1 MVDKLVLYDE
11 STNKHYPAPDD
22 FVPDVLSKEDGNYL
36 RFGNDKGIFAD
47 GNDILSNQP
56 ENALGISAYDGKI
69 YYRGDGG
76 GSGGGGDV
84 ASVSVNNNIPIY
96 PDVNGNVELLDI
108 ATSIKFHSG
117 AVTFTP
123 DLTGLITLPDYPEL
137 DITEVVSTDICN
149 LLEVDS
155 NDELTVLADNFISAD
170 ANNLITLGSD
180 CRLHAAAAGINP
192 GDYIHSDTCNLIEAK
207 EGKFIA
213 LADNMVSA
221 DADNS
226 LVVGT
231 DCKLYVGPVEIPAVL
246 FDGTTIIQNASDQH
260 TVNIDARTINFNA
273 DLKLGVVQYN
283 FMQTQD
289 IPDVSPDAIG
299 LGLSTPTSVLSRIN
313 VTVPVNVYISKL
325 DETIDKLTTLVIKN
339 IATTGSTT
347 INWVFNI
354 VSPITPIWTTET
366 VIDSVAAGETAIVNV
381 WQQSGGC
388 LLATVYSGVYND

>member
-1 MVDKLVLYDE
+1 MVDKLVLFDE
-11 STNKHYPAPDD
+11 STNKHYPAPND

-76 GSGGGGDV
+76 GSGDGGDV

-137 DITEVVSTDICN
+137 DITEWVSTDTCN

-170 ANNLITLGSD
+170 ADNLITLGSD

-192 GDYIHSDTCNLIEAK
+192 GDYIHSDTCNLIQAK
-207 EGKFIA
+207 DGKFIT
-213 LADNMVSA
+213 LADNMVST
-221 DADNS
+221 DIDNS
-226 LVVGT
+226 LIVGT
-231 DCKLYVGPVEIPAVL
+231 DCKLYVGPVPVATTTDYGVVKY
-246 FDGTTIIQNASDQH
+246 DGTTIIENTTNQLAVNADG
-260 TVNIDARTINFNA
+260 RTIDFNS
-273 DLKLGVVQYN
+273 DNKLGVVQYN
-283 FMQTQD
+283 ILQD
-289 IPDVSPDAIG
+289 FGDISTVSLDI
-299 LGLSTPTSVLSRIN
+299 TTRTSVVIAPSTNLTIAIEQLA
-313 VTVPVNVYISKL
+313 V
-325 DETIDKLTTLVIKN
+325 DIDKLTTVVIKPTV
-339 IATTGSTT
+339 AVT
-347 INWVFNI
+347 ITWTFTN
-354 VSPITPIWTTET
+354 TAIWTTET
-366 VIDSVAAGETAIVNV
+366 VINDIAAGEIAIVNV
-381 WQQSGGC
+381 WQQAGGC
-388 LLATVYSGVYND
+388 LLATVYSGAYND

>member
-22 FVPDVLSKEDGNYL
+22 FVLDVLSKEEGNYL

-137 DITEVVSTDICN
+137 DITEWVSTDTCN

-207 EGKFIA
+207 EGKFIV

-231 DCKLYVGPVEIPAVL
+231 DCKLYAGPVPVATTTDYGVVKY
-246 FDGTTIIQNASDQH
+246 DGTTIIENTTNQLAVNADG
-260 TVNIDARTINFNA
+260 RTIDFNS
-273 DLKLGVVQYN
+273 DNKLGVVQYN
-283 FMQTQD
+283 ILQD
-289 IPDVSPDAIG
+289 FGDI
-299 LGLSTPTSVLSRIN
+299 STVNLDITTRTSVVVAPSANLI
-313 VTVPVNVYISKL
+313 IDIDQL
-325 DETIDKLTTLVIKN
+325 AIDIDKLTTVVIKPT
-339 IATTGSTT
+339 AA
-347 INWVFNI
+347 
-354 VSPITPIWTTET
+354 ITVTWAFANTVIWTTET
-366 VIDSVAAGETAIVNV
+366 VIDSVAAGEVAIVNV
-381 WQQSGGC
+381 WQQAGGC
-388 LLATVYSGVYND
+388 LLATVYFGAYND